1 MGFTEA
7 STLKFPRSV
16 IESGKL
22 GRFHMATHI
31 EPLLTVADL
40 DIMPDDG
47 NRYELI
53 EGEIF
58 VSRSPSLTHQSVS
71 GNLFRSI
78 DTYLMQNSIG
88 RLWTTPG
95 VIFSEFSG
103 VIPDLV
109 FVSHQRRNEI
119 ASGDRITGAPDLV
132 IEIVSPGAENERRDR
147 LAKRQLYGKHGVK
160 EYWIVD
166 FEKRTIEVYLLQ
178 PLFLQLQFVLTEK
191 DEITSSVLPG
201 YRARVETILSV

>member
-1 MGFTEA
+1 
-7 STLKFPRSV
+7 
-16 IESGKL
+16 
-22 GRFHMATHI
+22 MATHI

-53 EGEIF
+53 EGELF
-58 VSRSPSLTHQSVS
+58 VSRSPSLRHQSVS

-78 DTYLMQNSIG
+78 DTYLMQNPIG

-109 FVSHQRRNEI
+109 FVSHQRRNEV

-132 IEIVSPGAENERRDR
+132 IEIVSPGVENERRDR

-178 PLFLQLQFVLTEK
+178 GQILQLQSHLTEK

-201 YRARVETILSV
+201 YRAKVETILSV

>member
-1 MGFTEA
+1 
-7 STLKFPRSV
+7 
-16 IESGKL
+16 
-22 GRFHMATHI
+22 
-31 EPLLTVADL
+31 
-40 DIMPDDG
+40 MPDDG

-71 GNLFRSI
+71 GNIFLSI
-78 DTYLMQNSIG
+78 KAYLIEKPIG
-88 RLWTTPG
+88 EIWATPG

-178 PLFLQLQFVLTEK
+178 AQILQLQSAFTEK
-191 DEITSSVLPG
+191 DELTSSVLPG
-201 YRARVETILSV
+201 YRANVETILSV

>member
-1 MGFTEA
+1 
-7 STLKFPRSV
+7 
-16 IESGKL
+16 
-22 GRFHMATHI
+22 MATHI

-47 NRYELI
+47 NRYEII
-53 EGEIF
+53 EGELF

-71 GNLFRSI
+71 GNLFRSV
-78 DTYLMQNSIG
+78 DTYLIQNPIG

-95 VIFSEFSG
+95 VILSELSG

-109 FVSHQRRNEI
+109 FVRNERLNEI

-147 LAKRQLYGKHGVK
+147 LAKRQLYGKYGVK

-178 PLFLQLQFVLTEK
+178 GQTLELQSILTEP

-201 YRARVETILSV
+201 YGCKVGAIFSI

>member
-1 MGFTEA
+1 
-7 STLKFPRSV
+7 
-16 IESGKL
+16 
-22 GRFHMATHI
+22 MATHI

-40 DIMPDDG
+40 DMMPDDG

-58 VSRSPSLTHQSVS
+58 ASRSPSLTHQSVS
-71 GNLFRSI
+71 GNIFLSI
-78 DTYLMQNSIG
+78 KAYLIEKPIG
-88 RLWTTPG
+88 EIWATPG

-109 FVSHQRRNEI
+109 FVSHQRRTEI

-178 PLFLQLQFVLTEK
+178 AQILQLQSAFTEK
-191 DEITSSVLPG
+191 DELTSSVLPG
-201 YRARVETILSV
+201 YRANVETILSV

>member
-1 MGFTEA
+1 
-7 STLKFPRSV
+7 
-16 IESGKL
+16 
-22 GRFHMATHI
+22 MATQI
-31 EPLLTVADL
+31 EPLLTIADL

-71 GNLFRSI
+71 GNIFLSI
-78 DTYLMQNSIG
+78 KAYLIENPIG
-88 RLWTTPG
+88 EIWATPG

-109 FVSHQRRNEI
+109 
-119 ASGDRITGAPDLV
+119 
-132 IEIVSPGAENERRDR
+132 IEIVSLGAENERRDR

-178 PLFLQLQFVLTEK
+178 EQILQLQSLLTEK

-201 YRARVETILSV
+201 YLAKVETILLV